1 MAGKNAYTEMG
12 TNTDGKNAKSDLP
25 DPKTQAQW
33 FLNVRKSRQ
42 NETTEDYIR
51 LIADLL
57 DSNQEARLSDL
68 ARRLGVSSPTV
79 SKVLNRLKEDGY
91 IESRPY
97 RSIFLTP
104 KGWDLAQTCKKRHEI
119 VLNFL
124 LSLGVSHETAPF
136 DAEGIEHHVS
146 EETLNLFKM
155 FTRAQ
160 EYRLKK
166 KS

>member
-1 MAGKNAYTEMG
+1 MTEKNKNADDT
-12 TNTDGKNAKSDLP
+12 KNKLA
-25 DPKTQAQW
+25 DPNTQAQW
-33 FLNVRKSRQ
+33 FSNVRKAHRS
-42 NETTEDYIR
+42 ETTEDYVA

-57 DSNQEARLSDL
+57 DAQKEARLSDL
-68 ARRLGVSSPTV
+68 AKRLGVSSPTV
-79 SKVLNRLKEDGY
+79 SKVLGRLKEEGY

-104 KGWDLAQTCKKRHEI
+104 KGWDLAQACKHRHEI
-119 VLNFL
+119 VLKFL
-124 LSLGVSHETAPF
+124 VSLGVSHETAHF
-136 DAEGIEHHVS
+136 DAEGIEHHIS
-146 EETLNLFKM
+146 EETLNLFQK

>member
-1 MAGKNAYTEMG
+1 MQNQNTQKNEPAEQLA
-12 TNTDGKNAKSDLP
+12 DA
-25 DPKTQAQW
+25 KTQAQW
-33 FLNVRKSRQ
+33 FAQVRQAHQK
-42 NETTEDYIR
+42 ETTEDYVE

-57 DSNQEARLSDL
+57 NIQQEARLSEL
-68 ARRLGVSSPTV
+68 ARRLGVSGPTV
-79 SKVLNRLKEDGY
+79 SKVLNRLKKEGY

-119 VLNFL
+119 VRKFL
-124 LSLGVSHETAPF
+124 IALGVSHEIAHF

-146 EETLNLFKM
+146 EETLDQFRK

-160 EYRLKK
+160 EYRLKGK
-166 KS
+166 ISS

>member
-1 MAGKNAYTEMG
+1 MPEKDTK
-12 TNTDGKNAKSDLP
+12 TKTKLP
-25 DPKTQAQW
+25 APKMQSKW
-33 FLNVRKSRQ
+33 FSCVREAHQ
-42 NETTEDYIR
+42 NETTEDYVR

-57 DSNQEARLSDL
+57 NANQEARLSDL
-68 ARRLGVSSPTV
+68 ARRLGVASPTV
-79 SKVLNRLKEDGY
+79 SKVLGRLKKEGY
-91 IESRPY
+91 VENRPY
-97 RSIFLTP
+97 RSLFLTT
-104 KGWDLAQTCKKRHEI
+104 KGWDLAQKCQQRHDI

-124 LSLGVSHETAPF
+124 ISLGVSHETAPF

>member
-1 MAGKNAYTEMG
+1 MPEKDANTEEA
-12 TNTDGKNAKSDLP
+12 NNNLP

-33 FLNVRKSRQ
+33 FSCVRKSHQ
-42 NETTEDYIR
+42 SETSEDYVR

-57 DSNQEARLSDL
+57 NAHQEARLSDL

-79 SKVLNRLKEDGY
+79 SKVLGRLKDEGY
-91 IESRPY
+91 IENRPY
-97 RSIFLTP
+97 RSLFLTP

-119 VLNFL
+119 VLKFL
-124 LSLGVSHETAPF
+124 IALGVSHETAPF

-160 EYRLKK
+160 EYRLNKK
-166 KS
+166 T